1 MGEWSRASY
10 KVILPNNSSSPPT
23 SQSPL
28 AMTCLKQGWLRSVVP
43 NCLAHQLHIPEH
55 SLSNPSVPEYQVCVA
70 LHPLLVHSCDG
81 QHDGD
86 RLAGHRTVQ
95 EARPSLKTLT
105 HIPGHEQLAY
115 PLLLPPGQDLLW
127 LHHRHD
133 LLHTLAHV
141 SSLSSPQHQTCE
153 ELHYAGLFM

>member
-55 SLSNPSVPEYQVCVA
+55 SLGDPFVPEYQVWVA
-70 LHPLLVHSCDG
+70 HHSLLVHG
-81 QHDGD
+81 GD
-86 RLAGHRTVQ
+86 RIVQ
-95 EARPSLKTLT
+95 EAVEVLSLQELFL
-105 HIPGHEQLAY
+105 PHE
-115 PLLLPPGQDLLW
+115 PL
-127 LHHRHD
+127 
-133 LLHTLAHV
+133 
-141 SSLSSPQHQTCE
+141 E
-153 ELHYAGLFM
+153 